1 MSRSEPSTNLPVP
14 YRSPWR
20 ALGEDLRAVAA
31 TLRLG
36 LQELWRRN
44 GQGDLPR
51 PALWPRD
58 LAPLFWP
65 LLLVVAL
72 AALLLVGLGLG
83 QRLGDSASGL
93 AKPES
98 LAPPAEIP
106 LEIPQEIPATRA
118 TADPADAPQ
127 EPRSEAPAPETPEP
141 EPNAPGAATAETSSE
156 AAAAAPGPTF
166 PPDPLA
172 ELLASPA
179 AAGLLRTASAEP
191 ASAGL
196 QLVLAED
203 FLDLPGAEQQRRAD
217 AWLQLALGLG
227 YEHLQLRDAHGAL
240 MGREAVV
247 GGGMI
252 LLSPAER
259 N

>member
-83 QRLGDSASGL
+83 QRLGGSASGL
-93 AKPES
+93 AKPEF
-98 LAPPAEIP
+98 LAPSAEIP
-106 LEIPQEIPATRA
+106 PELPQEIPDTRA

-127 EPRSEAPAPETPEP
+127 EPRSEPPAPETPET
-141 EPNAPGAATAETSSE
+141 EPNAPGAATVETSSE

-179 AAGLLRTASAEP
+179 AAGLLRSASAEP